1 MKPIRDVRIFIIT
14 CRAAIFTIG
23 LVLVGG
29 FPLWSQGP
37 EEHPSFIDELL
48 GLLAEE
54 GWTAQE
60 LSELAEQ
67 DVDWEKA
74 EGADPYVTA
83 LVLQYAK
90 EEGEVIPPMTQA
102 LLAVDLARASIEMKD
117 LGIGETVVAV
127 HALEGV
133 REEGVREILIY
144 IRDFRSGEIEGN
156 LGELIRG
163 KVSTIVAAAVKK
175 ETRSHMNKRAK
186 ENKRKRPIDK
196 PPSVPA
202 AN

>member
-14 CRAAIFTIG
+14 CRAAIFVIG

-29 FPLWSQGP
+29 FSLWSQGP
-37 EEHPSFIDELL
+37 EEHPLFIDELL

-60 LSELAEQ
+60 LSALAEQ

-133 REEGVREILIY
+133 REILIY

>member
-60 LSELAEQ
+60 LSALAEQ

-133 REEGVREILIY
+133 RELLID

-175 ETRSHMNKRAK
+175 ETRIHMNKRAK